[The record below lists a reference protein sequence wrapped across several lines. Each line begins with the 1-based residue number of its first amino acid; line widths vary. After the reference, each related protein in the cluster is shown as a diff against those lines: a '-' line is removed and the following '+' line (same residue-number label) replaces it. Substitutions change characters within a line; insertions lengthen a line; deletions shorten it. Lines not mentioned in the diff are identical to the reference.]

1 MTFYLDERIWKVCQI
16 KKMELK
22 NIQSKWGDRDSK
34 VVKSNFLKISF
45 SIKCPK
51 KLSDLIKKMERTE
64 EHSEKPQADEIRN
77 KSRLK

>member
-1 MTFYLDERIWKVCQI
+1 MTLYLDERIWRVHRI

-22 NIQSKWGDRDSK
+22 NIKSKWGDRDSK

-51 KLSDLIKKMERTE
+51 KLSDLIKSMQKTE
-64 EHSEKPQADEIRN
+64 KHSDKHQADEIRN